1 MQGYRVQY
9 SLGSATSFKRKRDAD
24 FEAVRRC
31 MCVCVRVEQGP
42 NPEEDLGIRL
52 VLNRFGLGLPS
63 GFTTFYTAPEGYYQ
77 TTRVG
82 QG

>member
-1 MQGYRVQY
+1 MAVV
-9 SLGSATSFKRKRDAD
+9 ATTSMSPWLEVAI
-24 FEAVRRC
+24 A
-31 MCVCVRVEQGP
+31 
-42 NPEEDLGIRL
+42 EEDLGIRL